1 MGFQDEEMIALLGS
15 GRDGESYRKL
25 DVEKFF
31 DLLAADGIRP
41 IRHPDLI
48 RADIMATP
56 GHSCTK
62 LRTKVGM
69 GTAVLRSKGMLVG
82 PGLAVQSPVEDKAV

>member
-1 MGFQDEEMIALLGS
+1 MIDLLRS

-31 DLLAADGIRP
+31 DLLAADGMRP
-41 IRHPDLI
+41 IRHRDLI
-48 RADIMATP
+48 RAGIMATP

-62 LRTKVGM
+62 PRTRVGM

-82 PGLAVQSPVEDKAV
+82 SRLAVQSPDEDRDV